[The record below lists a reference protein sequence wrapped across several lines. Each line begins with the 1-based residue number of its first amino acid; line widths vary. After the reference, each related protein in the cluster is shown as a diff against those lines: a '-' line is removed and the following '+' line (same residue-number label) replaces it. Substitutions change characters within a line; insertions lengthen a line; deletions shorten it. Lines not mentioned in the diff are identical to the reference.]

1 MQHSGDPETLST
13 LLESYNEV
21 KKVFDSYKEM
31 LEHGNYH
38 RARAASEKVS
48 HRGTGELALI
58 DFEVRENLLVKR
70 SSEGIPTNRASV
82 QRQHAE

>member
-1 MQHSGDPETLST
+1 MTISQHMQHSGDPATLAT

-21 KKVFDSYKEM
+21 KKVFDTYKEM
-31 LEHGNYH
+31 LDHGNYH

-58 DFEVRENLLVKR
+58 DFEVKEISVCLTLLQTLTKFSLV
-70 SSEGIPTNRASV
+70 
-82 QRQHAE
+82 